1 MDFAEIANIIAM
13 AGQVTTAI
21 APSIAKVTDP
31 NATVADKVAAI
42 QKDVQIGHA
51 VATATG
57 ATTKTFDEIWGPLS
71 QFLPLIIP
79 FL

>member
-1 MDFAEIANIIAM
+1 MNIAEIANFIEL
-13 AGQVTTAI
+13 AGQATTAI
-21 APSIAKVTDP
+21 APSLAKVTDP
-31 NATVADKVAAI
+31 NATVADKVAAV

-51 VATATG
+51 VAVASG
-57 ATTKTFDEIWGPLS
+57 ATTSTFDEIWGPLS